1 MSYSRILKS
10 KAGLQIATEDSG
22 SNIVLAP
29 NNGEIHLAGTAV
41 LSNALGVAY
50 GGTGATD
57 ASGARTALGIT
68 PANLSLV
75 IGTDVQA
82 QNAKLQ
88 DIADL
93 APSTGQHLE
102 WNGANWVGA
111 LHDEEATTA
120 SGALE
125 KTNNDITVKALGITN
140 AMLAGSIEPSKL
152 NSITVSKISDYLA
165 QGAINSSNMFSAG
178 VVDASALGADVVDG
192 SKIADSAIDSEH
204 IASGAVDASH
214 LSGSI
219 PVSKLSDYLSAG
231 AISNSNVFGTAVVP
245 NAALENDAVNGNKIA
260 DNSVDSEHIVAGAV
274 DAGHLSADC
283 VNGDKI
289 ADDAINSEHI
299 ASGAVDADHVNT
311 SEVPTLASNNTF
323 TGTNAFSGA
332 VVGAS
337 ANAWGDS
344 RSLTYSVNT
353 ADNSKTTLASYT
365 LGANECVL
373 VEANVSARDQVS
385 ADVNAYKLHFLC
397 KRASAASSAEF
408 PAGASQD
415 NLEIIHESDGTWN
428 CEARANTT
436 NGGFDVSVYGDASN
450 SVHWACSMVVTR
462 VA

>member
-41 LSNALGVAY
+41 LSSALGIQY
-50 GGTGATD
+50 GGTGGSN
-57 ASGARTALGIT
+57 ASEARTALGIT
-68 PANLSLV
+68 PANLNLI
-75 IGTDVQA
+75 IGSDVQA
-82 QNAKLQ
+82 HSSKLQ

-93 APSTGQHLE
+93 VPSNGDHLE
-102 WNGANWVGA
+102 WDGANWVGA
-111 LHDEEATTA
+111 THSEEATTA

-125 KTNNDITVKALGITN
+125 KTENDITVKALGITN

-165 QGAINSSNMFSAG
+165 LGAIDNANMFSAG
-178 VVDASALGADVVDG
+178 VVDASALGADSVNG
-192 SKIADSAIDSEH
+192 SKIADSAVDSEH
-204 IASGAVDASH
+204 ISLGAVDADH
-214 LSGSI
+214 LAGSI

-231 AISNSNVFGTAVVP
+231 AISNSDMFGTAVVP
-245 NAALENDAVNGNKIA
+245 NTALQNDSVNGSKIA
-260 DNSVDSEHIVAGAV
+260 DLAVDSEHISLGAI
-274 DAGHLSADC
+274 DAGHLSNDC

-289 ADDAINSEHI
+289 VDSAVDSEHI
-299 ASGAVDADHVNT
+299 ASGAVDASHVNT
-311 SEVPTLASNNTF
+311 SQLPTLSDNNTF
-323 TGTNAFSGA
+323 SGVNSFSGA
-332 VVGAS
+332 VVESS

-344 RSLTYSVNT
+344 RSSAYSVSTN
-353 ADNSKTTLASYT
+353 DNSKTTLASYI

-373 VEANVSARDQVS
+373 VEANVSARDQTS
-385 ADVNAYKLHFLC
+385 FDVNAYKLSFVC
-397 KRASAASSAEF
+397 KRESPASSAVF

-415 NLEIIHESDGTWN
+415 NLEIIHESDGSWN

-436 NGGFDVSVYGDASN
+436 TGGFDISVYGDASN